1 MEKEQ
6 DKRGSRKALVGI
18 VVSDKQSTTRVI
30 KVERLMRHA
39 FYGKIVKRAKK
50 YHDHDKDNASKMG
63 DKVEIMSVKPVSK
76 LKKWLVTKVIEK
88 AQG

>member
-50 YHDHDKDNASKMG
+50 YHAHDKDNASKMG
-63 DKVEIMSVKPVSK
+63 DKVEIMSVKPISK